1 MPGKSESSHRSNRNS
16 VPEIGHELISG
27 LTQLLVLLILKKGP
41 QHGYELASMLEPV
54 YGRRLSPGTI
64 YPLLQRM
71 KTKEYIQSKSTV
83 VSGRKRKTYVV
94 TRLGRIAMD
103 NAQDSLH
110 CIINNKAP
118 NLDTDAPGEELL
130 KSLAQ
135 FRILLIL
142 KLSPLHGY
150 ELVEKLANYFGQK
163 IALGT
168 IYPSLHRLVDKGYI
182 MGKSH
187 WEGDR
192 ERKVYELTET
202 GKNATKIA
210 LVEVTRIVD
219 DTIFN

>member
-1 MPGKSESSHRSNRNS
+1 MPGKSETTDRSNGNTI
-16 VPEIGHELISG
+16 PEIGHELISG
-27 LTQLLVLLILKKGP
+27 LTQILVLLILKKGP
-41 QHGYELASMLEPV
+41 QHGYELASMLEPI

-71 KTKEYIQSKSTV
+71 ETKEYIQSRSTT

-103 NAQDSLH
+103 NAQNSLK
-110 CIINNKAP
+110 CIIVNQP
-118 NLDTDAPGEELL
+118 SNLDADAPGVELL

-142 KLSPLHGY
+142 EQSPLHGY
-150 ELVEKLANYFGQK
+150 ELVEKLDNYFGQK

-168 IYPSLHRLVDKGYI
+168 IYPSLHRLVEKGYI
-182 MGKSH
+182 ESKSQ
-187 WEGDR
+187 WDGDR
-192 ERKVYELTET
+192 ERKVYELTDV

-210 LVEVTRIVD
+210 LVEVTRIAE